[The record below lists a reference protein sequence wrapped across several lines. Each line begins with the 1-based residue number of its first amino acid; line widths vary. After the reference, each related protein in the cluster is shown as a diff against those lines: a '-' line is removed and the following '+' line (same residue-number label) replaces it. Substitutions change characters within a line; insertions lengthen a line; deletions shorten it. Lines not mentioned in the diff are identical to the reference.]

1 MRQNKVEFK
10 FSKKYFVALW
20 CIHIHDTILQPLDN
34 EIETEQNLKRTLC
47 NGMMDCYPQDKKRK
61 AALKGGERDASGPKK
76 RENKKKKTENS
87 KNFYA
92 TSLCVCFCFG

>member
-1 MRQNKVEFK
+1 MFCC
-10 FSKKYFVALW
+10 LIW
-20 CIHIHDTILQPLDN
+20 CIHIHDTILRPLDN

-47 NGMMDCYPQDKKRK
+47 NGMMDSYPQDKKRK

-87 KNFYA
+87 KTLMKLRFVFTFA
-92 TSLCVCFCFG
+92 LVSFVKEKKT